1 MKLKNN
7 TLHYSS
13 HSRAFLPCLGEEVF
27 FAKIR
32 IIAMQSVVNNA
43 LKAKNEVTYSKYSI
57 NNHIVHN
64 AYDI

>member
-1 MKLKNN
+1 
-7 TLHYSS
+7 
-13 HSRAFLPCLGEEVF
+13 
-27 FAKIR
+27 
-32 IIAMQSVVNNA
+32 MQSVVNNA